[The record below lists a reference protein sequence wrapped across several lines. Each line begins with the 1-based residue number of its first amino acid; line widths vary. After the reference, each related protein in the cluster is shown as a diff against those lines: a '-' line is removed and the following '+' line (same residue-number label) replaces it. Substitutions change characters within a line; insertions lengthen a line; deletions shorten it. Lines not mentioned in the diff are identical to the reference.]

1 MSRLKKLAGV
11 KAPYLSLAKKTGW
24 MPIAVHLRV
33 FGNVSTV
40 AEVKNIHDNFAVGEM
55 RDPVIEEALRVSPS
69 PVVVD
74 CGVNVGITVRWW
86 FQFHPRCRVV
96 GVDMVQEAHDFTMA
110 KLSGIQPGLKDSYVA
125 ECGVLSSAE
134 GHDVAFAF
142 DDPLHGENAAT
153 NATGQHQRLIRSLT
167 LDGIVARRNLS
178 AITLLKLDI
187 EGGGGDALLGAVECL
202 HRTKHVIFESHNE
215 REMKLASQLLC
226 RSGFLLRRFR
236 NRNTFWERRIDNV
249 E

>member
-1 MSRLKKLAGV
+1 M
-11 KAPYLSLAKKTGW
+11 
-24 MPIAVHLRV
+24 AVNLRI
-33 FGNVSTV
+33 FGSVSTV

-55 RDPVIEEALRVSPS
+55 RDPVIEEAIRASPS

-96 GVDMVQEAHDFTMA
+96 GVDMVQEAHDFTIA
-110 KLSGIQPGLKDSYVA
+110 KLSGIRPGMKESYEA

-134 GHDVAFAF
+134 GCDVAFAF

-153 NATGQHQRLIRSLT
+153 NAVGQHKRSIRSLT
-167 LDGIVARRNLS
+167 LDGIVTRRNLG

-187 EGGGGDALLGAVECL
+187 EGGGGTPFLARPNVCTERSTSSSS
-202 HRTKHVIFESHNE
+202 RTTRAK
-215 REMKLASQLLC
+215 
-226 RSGFLLRRFR
+226 
-236 NRNTFWERRIDNV
+236 
-249 E
+249 

>member
-1 MSRLKKLAGV
+1 MSRLKKLAGL
-11 KAPYLSLAKKTGW
+11 KAPYLSLAKKSGW
-24 MPIAVHLRV
+24 MPIAVNLPI

-55 RDPVIEEALRVSPS
+55 RDPVIEEAIRVSPS
-69 PVVVD
+69 PVVLD

-96 GVDMVQEAHDFTMA
+96 GVDMIQEAHDFTVN
-110 KLSGIQPGLKDSYVA
+110 KLSGIRPGLKDAYEA
-125 ECGVLSSAE
+125 ECGVLSSE
-134 GHDVAFAF
+134 DGRDVTFAF
-142 DDPLHGENAAT
+142 NDPLHGENAAT
-153 NATGQHQRLIRSLT
+153 NAAGKHKRSICSLT
-167 LDGIVARRNLS
+167 LDGIVTRRNLG

-187 EGGGGDALLGAVECL
+187 EGEGGRALLGATDCL
-202 HRTKHVIFESHNE
+202 RKTKHVIFESHNE
-215 REMKLASQLLC
+215 SEMKLASQLLG

-236 NRNTFWERRIDNV
+236 NRNTFWERA